1 MRIRSAITAALL
13 LVGAFTF
20 VTASPAGAS
29 ESIGSCVAEVAS
41 ELTHL
46 IEDEGLSEEEALH
59 EVEQSAEAC
68 VEAPSPVLP
77 ELNELVWITLAFG
90 VVLVIGLKFAYP
102 SMTKA
107 MKDRTEKIRADL
119 EAAETA
125 RIEAEA
131 EAADYKASLADAH
144 TEAARIVDEARTAAE
159 AVRTERIAAADA
171 EATEV
176 RARAN
181 ADAESI
187 RAQALADLRSE
198 VAALAVGAAEQVVQ
212 HNLDADA
219 QAELIEN
226 YINQVGS
233 QN

>member
-1 MRIRSAITAALL
+1 MRIRSAIAAALL
-13 LVGAFTF
+13 LVGAVTF

-29 ESIGSCVAEVAS
+29 ESIGSCVAEVAE

-46 IEDEGLSEEEALH
+46 IEDEGVSEEEALH
-59 EVEQSAEAC
+59 EVEGQAEAC
-68 VEAPSPVLP
+68 VEAPNPVLP
-77 ELNELVWITLAFG
+77 EQNELIWISLAFG
-90 VVLVIGLKFAYP
+90 VVVLLGLKFAYP

-107 MKDRTEKIRADL
+107 MNDRTERIRSDL

-125 RIEAEA
+125 RVEAET
-131 EAADYKASLADAH
+131 EAAEYKASLANAQ
-144 TEAARIVDEARTAAE
+144 TESARILDEARTAAE
-159 AVRTERIAAADA
+159 AVRTERISAADA
-171 EATEV
+171 EAAEI
-176 RARAN
+176 RARAS
-181 ADAESI
+181 ADAESL

-212 HNLDADA
+212 RNLDASA

>member
-1 MRIRSAITAALL
+1 MRIRSAIAAALL
-13 LVGAFTF
+13 LVGAVTF

-29 ESIGSCVAEVAS
+29 ESIGSCVAEVAE

-46 IEDEGLSEEEALH
+46 IEDEGVSEEEALH
-59 EVEQSAEAC
+59 EVEGQAEAC
-68 VEAPSPVLP
+68 VEAPNPVLP
-77 ELNELVWITLAFG
+77 EQNELIWISLAFG
-90 VVLVIGLKFAYP
+90 VVVLLGLKFAYP

-107 MKDRTEKIRADL
+107 MNDRTEKIRSDL

-125 RIEAEA
+125 RVEAET
-131 EAADYKASLADAH
+131 EAAEYKASLANAQ
-144 TEAARIVDEARTAAE
+144 TESARILDEARTAAE
-159 AVRTERIAAADA
+159 AVRTERISAADA
-171 EATEV
+171 EAAEI
-176 RARAN
+176 RARAT
-181 ADAESI
+181 ADAESL

-212 HNLDADA
+212 RNLDASA
-219 QAELIEN
+219 QSELIEN